1 MLGIF
6 NISASGLSAQRL
18 RMDIIADN
26 IANAS
31 TVRPPGE
38 EPYRRRYPV
47 FAAKQGDSFAAA
59 LQRSTEKIGQ
69 GVRVVAILEDTVTP
83 GELVYQPEHP
93 YADEQGY
100 IRMPNV
106 NIMREMVNMISAS
119 RAYEANVTALN
130 ATKAMVTKAL
140 EIGR

>member
-38 EPYRRRYPV
+38 VPYQRRYPL
-47 FAAKQGDSFAAA
+47 FAAKQDNSFAAA
-59 LQRSTEKIGQ
+59 LQRSTEKVGQ
-69 GVRVVAILEDTVTP
+69 GVRVVAILEDNVTP

>member
-6 NISASGLSAQRL
+6 GASASGLSAQRL
-18 RMDIIADN
+18 RMDIISDN

-31 TVRPPGE
+31 TVKPAGE
-38 EPYRRRYPV
+38 LPFRRRYPI
-47 FAAKQGDSFAAA
+47 FAAKQDDSFADF
-59 LQRSTEKIGQ
+59 LKRSTGKVGQ
-69 GVRVVAILEDTVTP
+69 GVRVVAIAEDAVTP

-100 IRMPNV
+100 IHMPNV

-130 ATKAMVTKAL
+130 ATKAMIAKAL

>member
-6 NISASGLSAQRL
+6 GTSASGLSAQRL
-18 RMDIIADN
+18 RMDIISDN

-31 TVRPPGE
+31 TVRPAGE
-38 EPYRRRYPV
+38 VPFQRRYPI
-47 FAAKQGDSFAAA
+47 FAAKREDSFASM
-59 LQRSTEKIGQ
+59 LKRSSDKIGQ
-69 GVRVVAILEDTVTP
+69 GVRVVAIAEDAVTP

-100 IRMPNV
+100 IHMPNV

-130 ATKAMVTKAL
+130 STKAMIAKAL

>member
-1 MLGIF
+1 MGIF
-6 NISASGLSAQRL
+6 GISASGLSAQRL

-38 EPYRRRYPV
+38 APFQRRYPI
-47 FAAKQGDSFAAA
+47 FAAKQDDSFAAV
-59 LQRSTEKIGQ
+59 LRRSTQQLGQ
-69 GVRVVAILEDTVTP
+69 GVRVVAIAEDNVTP

-130 ATKAMVTKAL
+130 STKAMVAKAL

>member
-6 NISASGLSAQRL
+6 GISASGLSAQRL
-18 RMDIIADN
+18 RMDIISDN

-31 TVRPPGE
+31 TVRPSDEVPFQ
-38 EPYRRRYPV
+38 RRYPI
-47 FAAKQGDSFAAA
+47 FAAKQDGSFASA
-59 LQRSTEKIGQ
+59 LKRSTENLGQ
-69 GVRVVAILEDTVTP
+69 GVRVMAIAQDNVTP

-100 IRMPNV
+100 VHMPNV

-130 ATKAMVTKAL
+130 ATKSMIAKAL

>member
-6 NISASGLSAQRL
+6 DISASGLSAQRL
-18 RMDIIADN
+18 RMDIISDN

-31 TVRPPGE
+31 TVRPADQVPFQ
-38 EPYRRRYPV
+38 RRYPI
-47 FAAKQGDSFAAA
+47 FAEKQDNSFASA
-59 LQRSTEKIGQ
+59 LKRSTAQMGQ
-69 GVRVVAILEDTVTP
+69 GVRVVAIAEDDVTP

-93 YADEQGY
+93 YADAQGY
-100 IRMPNV
+100 VHMPNV

-130 ATKAMVTKAL
+130 ATKSMIAKAL